1 MKSAIDPVV
10 TTFADETRRRLGAHL
25 RELVLFGSR
34 ARGDARQTSDYD
46 MLVVVDEKT
55 SEIRNQLL
63 DIEVEI
69 LTRYEVL
76 VTLVAPQRTRMAA
89 EPGAPPRQEHRARG
103 RSALNHQLEQLLQK
117 AEEKLRSLLSGK
129 VVAYPS

>member
-1 MKSAIDPVV
+1 MKIAIDPVV
-10 TTFADETRRRLGAHL
+10 TTFAHETRRRLGVHL

-76 VTLVAPQRTRMAA
+76 VTSVL
-89 EPGAPPRQEHRARG
+89 
-103 RSALNHQLEQLLQK
+103 RSAQEWQ
-117 AEEKLRSLLSGK
+117 RSQGLPLAKNIEREG
-129 VVAYPS
+129 VWL